1 MQKIEIFQGNLILL
15 QNSAGKPGFKK
26 IFDFSKYVEQQKLTD
41 TINPITRQIENILKE
56 LESIRRDMN
65 EIEVTNKD
73 YNKNAINKFEEEST
87 NKMNE
92 FRAYIQK
99 NI

>member
-1 MQKIEIFQGNLILL
+1 M
-15 QNSAGKPGFKK
+15 
-26 IFDFSKYVEQQKLTD
+26 DFSKYIEQQKLTD
-41 TINPITRQIENILKE
+41 TINPITRKFENILKE